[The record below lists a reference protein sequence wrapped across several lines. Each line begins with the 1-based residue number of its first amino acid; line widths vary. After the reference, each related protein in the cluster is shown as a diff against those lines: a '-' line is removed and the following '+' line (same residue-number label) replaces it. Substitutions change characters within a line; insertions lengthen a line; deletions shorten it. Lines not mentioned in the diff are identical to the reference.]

1 MAERLTDR
9 QKRFVSEYLIDLNAT
24 QAAKRAGYSQ
34 KTAYSIGQENLKKP
48 EIQSA
53 IQAEMD
59 KRAKR
64 TEITQDRVL
73 LEYAK
78 IAFFDARRLFDEN
91 GKPKDIQSLD
101 DNTAG
106 ALVGLD
112 VQDVY
117 DIDDDKKVFVGYLKK
132 YKVADKIRALEALG
146 RHIGLFEPTTGP
158 ANAAKEDDL
167 SRSLRELGKELE
179 SDE

>member
-1 MAERLTDR
+1 MAARLTDR
-9 QKRFVSEYLIDLNAT
+9 QKRFVLEYLIDLNAT
-24 QAAKRAGYSQ
+24 QAAIRAGYSQ

-48 EIQSA
+48 EIQHA
-53 IQAEMD
+53 IQVEMD
-59 KRAKR
+59 KRANR

-73 LEYAK
+73 AEYARL
-78 IAFFDARRLFDEN
+78 AFFDVRKMFDKD
-91 GKPKDIQSLD
+91 GKPLDIQNLD
-101 DNTAG
+101 DDTAA

-117 DIDDDKKVFVGYLKK
+117 LGNGDDKEFAGYVKK
-132 YKVADKIRALEALG
+132 YKMADKLKALEALG
-146 RHIGLFEPTTGP
+146 RHVGLFEPTSGP
-158 ANAAKEDDL
+158 ADTAKEDDL